1 MLGLTFECLNI
12 SRRVHN
18 VIIFALFVLR
28 GHNLSKYTKFSHQYY
43 TVIISARL
51 GASTSKHQNE
61 IMLTKC
67 VRGGRIDAACK
78 LKGYYRKFHVQI
90 YIYARVLGKCF
101 RKKLLA
107 RHYRII
113 SKTKS
118 HSALQKKKHLKARQD
133 SLILGGLAKR
143 NSNRQRLNR
152 SANLIT

>member
-67 VRGGRIDAACK
+67 VRGVEQM
-78 LKGYYRKFHVQI
+78 LHVNQGYYRKFHVQI

-143 NSNRQRLNR
+143 NSNRQRLNI